1 MKKILIIL
9 SLCLI
14 LFITSAKASL
24 PLSGKTFILD
34 PGHGGKD
41 SGTSSNNILEKDI
54 NLSISKVLEQ
64 ELIKNGASVIMTRD
78 GDYDLGSPNNERRKK
93 SDFDNRID
101 LINNSNAN
109 MYLSIHTNYLNNTSY
124 YGGQIFYL
132 GNNNKKIAEKIQAQI
147 NTLGYARECKTIPNV
162 YMYRQLKIN
171 GVLVEVGFLS
181 NARERKLLVNENY
194 QKKISQLIVKGLINY
209 YS

>member
-1 MKKILIIL
+1 M
-9 SLCLI
+9 
-14 LFITSAKASL
+14 
-24 PLSGKTFILD
+24 
-34 PGHGGKD
+34 
-41 SGTSSNNILEKDI
+41 
-54 NLSISKVLEQ
+54 
-64 ELIKNGASVIMTRD
+64 
-78 GDYDLGSPNNERRKK
+78 
-93 SDFDNRID
+93 
-101 LINNSNAN
+101 
-109 MYLSIHTNYLNNTSY
+109 
-124 YGGQIFYL
+124 

-147 NTLGYARECKTIPNV
+147 YTFGYAREYKTIPNV